1 MKNDISHITQEHF
14 DGWLNTLFGYQLR
27 CREAKNDPALP
38 RTRNILKAH
47 QVGMSYYFSGE
58 ALEDAVLTGDN
69 QIFLAETQEMADVY
83 RSYVCFIAK
92 NYLGVNLTDSNPIA
106 LSNGAEL
113 HFLSLDMH
121 TFAGRFG
128 HVYVD
133 EYFWSEDCG
142 KILSLARSIAMHKRW
157 RKTYFSTVSERRG
170 TARLFWSG
178 ETWRQMNLIHR
189 LRSDFPGNDEL
200 RDGGRIGP
208 DKQWRYV
215 ITIEDA
221 IRLGCDLIDI
231 DELKDEYPKD
241 VFERLFMCN
250 LYSQE

>member
-1 MKNDISHITQEHF
+1 MKNDISHLTSKHF

-133 EYFWSEDCG
+133 EYFWSKDCG
-142 KILSLARSIAMHKRW
+142 KILSLASSMAMHKRW
-157 RKTYFSTVSERRG
+157 RKTYFSSVFNIHG
-170 TARLFWSG
+170 MARKFWTG
-178 ETWRQMNLIHR
+178 AHWMQMGSQRFKI
-189 LRSDFPGNDEL
+189 DFPTENEL
-200 RDGGRIGP
+200 RDGGRVCP
-208 DKQWRYV
+208 DRQWRYV
-215 ITIEDA
+215 ITINDA
-221 IRLGCDLIDI
+221 IRLGCNLFDI
-231 DELKDEYPKD
+231 DELKDEYTNEEFD
-241 VFERLFMCN
+241 RIFMCRF
-250 LYSQE
+250 

>member
-14 DGWLNTLFGYQLR
+14 DGWLKSLFGYQLR
-27 CREAKNDPALP
+27 CRDAKNDSALP

-69 QIFLAETQEMADVY
+69 QIFLTSTPEMADVY
-83 RSYVCFIAK
+83 RELVRFIAQRF
-92 NYLGVNLTDSNPIA
+92 LGITLTDSSPII

-113 HFLSLDMH
+113 HFLSLDSH
-121 TFAGRFG
+121 TFAGKAG

-142 KILSLARSIAMHKRW
+142 KILSLASSMAMHKRW

-170 TARLFWSG
+170 TARQFWSG
-178 ETWRQMNLIHR
+178 ETWRQMNLTQR
-189 LRSDFPGNDEL
+189 LRIYFPGNDEL
-200 RDGGRIGP
+200 RDGGRICP
-208 DKQWRYV
+208 DRQWRYV
-215 ITIEDA
+215 ITLEDA